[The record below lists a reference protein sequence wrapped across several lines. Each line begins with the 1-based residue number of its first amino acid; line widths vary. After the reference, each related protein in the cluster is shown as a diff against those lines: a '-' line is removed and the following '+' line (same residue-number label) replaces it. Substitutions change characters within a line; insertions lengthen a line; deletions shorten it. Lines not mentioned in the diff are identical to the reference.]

1 MGRNV
6 LVSDRRAALF
16 EDNSVLLFEAAT
28 TAVVVDALTVVA
40 VGVAGLGMFGKSATV
55 GTGLTKDAPADT
67 ARFEA
72 NDDRKLD
79 AVVDGRTIGAV
90 ARDCA

>member
-1 MGRNV
+1 MP
-6 LVSDRRAALF
+6 VSDRRAALF

-55 GTGLTKDAPADT
+55 GTCLTKDAPADT